1 MENNTNNNSLTRLE
15 LSDAL
20 VREVGLSRHESMQ
33 LVDDVLDHLSNSL
46 ALGEN
51 VKISSFGTFSCR
63 QKKERIGRNPKTG
76 IEAPIIAR
84 KVVTFKPSQIMKNL
98 ILTVLKINNW
108 DQLSD
113 LKCKKYKCYQWESAK
128 KYHQNHGNSSE
139 NTGLAL

>member
-51 VKISSFGTFSCR
+51 VKIASFGTFSCR

-84 KVVTFKPSQIMKNL
+84 KVVTFKPSQIMKD
-98 ILTVLKINNW
+98 KIN
-108 DQLSD
+108 
-113 LKCKKYKCYQWESAK
+113 K
-128 KYHQNHGNSSE
+128 GNQKS
-139 NTGLAL
+139 

>member
-1 MENNTNNNSLTRLE
+1 MENNVNNNSLTRLE

-84 KVVTFKPSQIMKNL
+84 KVVTFKPSQIMKD
-98 ILTVLKINNW
+98 KINKVHTKFYIFRHLNPKLSVSYPECYTC
-108 DQLSD
+108 QLI
-113 LKCKKYKCYQWESAK
+113 
-128 KYHQNHGNSSE
+128 SSSCSSY
-139 NTGLAL
+139 

>member
-51 VKISSFGTFSCR
+51 VKISSFGTFSCK
-63 QKKERIGRNPKTG
+63 QKRERVGRNPKTG
-76 IEAPIIAR
+76 IEAPITAR
-84 KVVTFKPSQIMKNL
+84 KVVTFKASKN
-98 ILTVLKINNW
+98 ILNYINLK
-108 DQLSD
+108 
-113 LKCKKYKCYQWESAK
+113 
-128 KYHQNHGNSSE
+128 
-139 NTGLAL
+139 

>member
-76 IEAPIIAR
+76 QEVPITAR
-84 KVVTFKPSQIMKNL
+84 SVVTFRASN
-98 ILTVLKINNW
+98 VLKSKVNTRN
-108 DQLSD
+108 
-113 LKCKKYKCYQWESAK
+113 KM
-128 KYHQNHGNSSE
+128 NSE
-139 NTGLAL
+139 AVIK